1 MNKRPCCSLLAIWLV
16 ILTALLVV
24 FLLFVFAIASLVNI
38 IVIVIATIVVGRL
51 TEKQFEKSCQSCT
64 AKRAVVGW
72 GGKALHD
79 RGEKEKR
86 KKEKKKTQLRTHE
99 QSITRSAG
107 EIAKSEATH

>member
-16 ILTALLVV
+16 ILTTLILTALLV
-24 FLLFVFAIASLVNI
+24 VFAIASLVNI

-51 TEKQFEKSCQSCT
+51 NEKQFEKSCQSCT

-79 RGEKEKR
+79 RGEKEKKK
-86 KKEKKKTQLRTHE
+86 KKERRKRHN
-99 QSITRSAG
+99 
-107 EIAKSEATH
+107 